1 MKEARQK
8 LIAILQKAHAGERAA
23 ALAYSGHWK
32 ALKNPAEIS
41 AVQKIEDEEW
51 LHRRQ
56 LAEMMK
62 DFQVKP
68 RFLREIVFFLIGK
81 SISLICRVCGRF
93 CATFFAGILENANVC
108 EYGLASDY
116 AEILGLPEL
125 VKELRV
131 MERTE
136 ADHEDI
142 LREMIAEHPFLPL
155 FSFIFRWGTP
165 GKQLPAKCSAN
176 PRNNVTL
183 KL

>member
-1 MKEARQK
+1 MKDAKTR

-32 ALKNPAEIS
+32 ALKNPAEVS
-41 AVQKIEDEEW
+41 AVRQIEAEEW

-68 RFLREIVFFLIGK
+68 RFLREIVFFIIGK
-81 SISLICRVCGRF
+81 TISLICRVCGRF

-108 EYGLASDY
+108 EYGLASEY
-116 AEILGLPEL
+116 AENLGLPEL
-125 VKELRV
+125 VEELRV
-131 MERTE
+131 MEKTE

-155 FSFIFRWGTP
+155 FSFVFRWGNP
-165 GKQLPAKCSAN
+165 AKQLPARCSVKTEN
-176 PRNNVTL
+176 EVDLNI
-183 KL
+183 